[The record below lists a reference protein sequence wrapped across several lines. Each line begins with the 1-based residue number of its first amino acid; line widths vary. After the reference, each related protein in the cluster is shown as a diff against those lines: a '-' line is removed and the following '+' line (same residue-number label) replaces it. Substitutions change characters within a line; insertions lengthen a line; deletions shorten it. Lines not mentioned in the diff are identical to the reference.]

1 MSEPSTVR
9 ELVHDAEARLLAVHA
24 AEDVDDARLQAELLY
39 GAARDLDRAAVIAA
53 GPEPARNVEA
63 FETLL
68 ARRLAHEPLAYI
80 LGHREFYGLT
90 LEVGEGALVPRPETE
105 TLVEA
110 ALEAVAGHP
119 RSARL
124 VRVADIGTG
133 SGAIACAVGR
143 HAPNA
148 KVFATDVSTAALQ
161 WAARNMRTLGLTD
174 RLVLLAGDLLEP
186 LAEPIDVLVSNLPY
200 VPTEEFEGLPPAIRE
215 HEPRDAVEGGATGT
229 ELIERLLGQLPG
241 PLAED
246 SGAVLLEVGAGQAG
260 FVAERLRGALDGAPS
275 LEVTT
280 HRDLG
285 GVRRVVE
292 TRFGYGEAAAE
303 R

>member
-9 ELVHDAEARLLAVHA
+9 ELVHEAEARLLAAQA

-39 GAARDLDRAAVIAA
+39 GAATDLERTAVIAA

-68 ARRLAHEPLAYI
+68 ARRVAHEPLAYI

-90 LEVGEGALVPRPETE
+90 LAVGEGALVPRPETE

-110 ALEAVAGHP
+110 ALEAIAGHP

-133 SGAIACAVGR
+133 SGAIACAIGR
-143 HAPNA
+143 HMPNA
-148 KVFATDVSTAALQ
+148 KIFATDVSTAALQ
-161 WAARNMRTLGLTD
+161 WAGRNMRTLGLAD

-200 VPTEEFEGLPPAIRE
+200 VPTEEFEVLPPAIRE
-215 HEPRDAVEGGATGT
+215 HEPRDAVEGGATGR

-241 PLAED
+241 HLAED

-260 FVAERLRGALDGAPS
+260 FVAERLRGALDAAPRI
-275 LEVTT
+275 EVTT
-280 HRDLG
+280 HRDLR

-292 TRFGYGEAAAE
+292 ARFGYAEAAAGG
-303 R
+303 